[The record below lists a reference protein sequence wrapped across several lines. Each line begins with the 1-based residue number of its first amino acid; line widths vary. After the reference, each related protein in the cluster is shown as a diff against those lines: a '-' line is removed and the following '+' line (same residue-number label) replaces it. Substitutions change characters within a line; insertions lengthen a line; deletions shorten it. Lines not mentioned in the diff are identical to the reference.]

1 MNYEL
6 RIMFKTKLFFFVL
19 LLTVILDSL
28 FFIPPALAQSL
39 SLSISPPILEVMIMP
54 GKQVSQTFTIANNGQ
69 DGYAKFTLAQFF
81 PKDEYGNISVD
92 DAIDLTGS
100 PLYAGWFYFEPK
112 VFIGG
117 GKTEDITLKISPPET
132 APEKDY
138 YFTFFYEL
146 DDEGLTIGGDSSGNT
161 TKAKVGANIL
171 LSVSKDGL
179 PAKKAGQISL
189 EAPKIIDS
197 LQGLTYKLRVGN
209 GGQFLFKPIGSI
221 EIAPFFGKKEI
232 LNLAPVNIVSSSAR
246 IVPCLS
252 GEALIECKIDK
263 KVLLGIYKAKV
274 SFTADENGREYSAE
288 AATIAFPFSIIF
300 AATTIIL
307 GYLTIKKL
315 IKKTAA

>member
-1 MNYEL
+1 MKITNYNL
-6 RIMFKTKLFFFVL
+6 QITIFSLLFLIF
-19 LLTVILDSL
+19 S
-28 FFIPPALAQSL
+28 PPVAFAQSL

-54 GKQVSQTFTIANNGQ
+54 GKEVTQTFTITNAGT
-69 DGYAKFTLAQFF
+69 DGYAVFSLVKFLPQG
-81 PKDEYGNISVD
+81 EYGQIS
-92 DAIDLTGS
+92 TGEADNS
-100 PLYAGWFYFEPK
+100 GWFSLPEK
-112 VFIGG
+112 TFIRSGET
-117 GKTEDITLKISPPET
+117 KNITVKISPPPT

-161 TKAKVGANIL
+161 AKAKVGANIL

-315 IKKTAA
+315 IKKTAV

>member
-1 MNYEL
+1 MKITNYNL
-6 RIMFKTKLFFFVL
+6 QITIFSLLFLIF
-19 LLTVILDSL
+19 S
-28 FFIPPALAQSL
+28 PPVAFAQSL

-54 GKQVSQTFTIANNGQ
+54 GKEVTQTFTITNAGT
-69 DGYAKFTLAQFF
+69 DGYAVFSLVKFLPQG
-81 PKDEYGNISVD
+81 EYGQIS
-92 DAIDLTGS
+92 TGEADNS
-100 PLYAGWFYFEPK
+100 GWFSLPEK
-112 VFIGG
+112 TFIRSGET
-117 GKTEDITLKISPPET
+117 KNITVKISPPPT

-138 YFTFFYEL
+138 YFTLFYEL
-146 DDEGLTIGGDSSGNT
+146 ENENLPKFQDTSGNSA
-161 TKAKVGANIL
+161 KAKVGANIL